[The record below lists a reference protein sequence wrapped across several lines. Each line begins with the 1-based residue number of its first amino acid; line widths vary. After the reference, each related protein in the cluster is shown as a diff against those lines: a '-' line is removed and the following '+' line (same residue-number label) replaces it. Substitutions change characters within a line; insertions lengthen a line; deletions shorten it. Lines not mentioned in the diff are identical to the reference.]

1 MEYKNT
7 SIEDIDLFLKKTLSE
22 SLLPL
27 IAIVG
32 PTGAGKTEIS
42 LKIAQQFGGEIIN
55 ADSKQ
60 LYKGLETT
68 TGVIPENER
77 QNIPHHLFSY
87 IDPSQSFNVYQ
98 HRIDALE
105 VIKKIHSKKAIP
117 ILVGGTG
124 LFINSITQNY
134 SFSKYENKQKD
145 TLETK
150 TSEELWELLKD
161 VDPEYTKKTDKNN
174 TRRVI
179 LALRHFSMTGE
190 KKSEV
195 TKNKHVFESFIVM
208 PKIENR
214 EILYAHINQRAQDI
228 WSSGLLTEAKIL
240 FDKGL
245 DPELP
250 ALKSIGI
257 PESFSFF
264 KQEISEVD
272 AIISMQQKSR
282 NYAKRQMT
290 WWRNDARVHMF
301 S

>member
-1 MEYKNT
+1 MKYNDV
-7 SIEDIDLFLKKTLSE
+7 SIEDIDLFLKKTLSQ

-32 PTGAGKTEIS
+32 PTGSGKTDIS
-42 LKIAQQFGGEIIN
+42 LEIAKKFGGEIIN

-68 TGVIPENER
+68 TGVISKEER
-77 QNIPHHLFSY
+77 ENIPHYLFSY
-87 IDPSQSFNVYQ
+87 IDPAESFNVYQ
-98 HRIDALE
+98 HRIDALK
-105 VIKKIHSKKAIP
+105 VIKKTHSQKSIP

-134 SFSKYENKQKD
+134 NFLSYENKQKD
-145 TLETK
+145 TFDTK
-150 TSEELWELLKD
+150 TPDELWSLLKE
-161 VDPEYTKKTDKNN
+161 VDPEYTNKTDKNN

-179 LALRHFSMTGE
+179 FALRHFAMTGE

-195 TKNKHVFESFIVM
+195 AKNKNIFESLIIM

-214 EILYAHINQRAQDI
+214 DILYAHINKRAKEI
-228 WSSGLLTEAKIL
+228 WKSGLLSEAQVL
-240 FDKGL
+240 FERGL

-257 PESFSFF
+257 PEAFSFF
-264 KQEISEVD
+264 KQELSELD
-272 AIISMQQKSR
+272 AITSMQQKSR

-290 WWRNDARVHMF
+290 WWRNDNRVHVF